1 MANEKSV
8 SITLAVK
15 NGDLD
20 RSRKVNNLKL
30 NQTNARAVGNTQTVG
45 TTEELLAVGDLTTPA
60 ECYLRNLDSTNF
72 VTVGVKP
79 AATYYPAFRLKAS
92 SAMPLCGL
100 IESGVSLYVK
110 ADTAACDIDILILD
124 E

>member
-1 MANEKSV
+1 MANEKTV
-8 SITLAVK
+8 SITLSVK

-20 RSRKVNNLKL
+20 RTSKVNNLKL
-30 NQTNARAVGNTQTVG
+30 DQTNARAASDTQTVG

-60 ECYLRNLDSTNF
+60 ECYLRNLDATNF

-79 AATYYPAFRLKAS
+79 ASTYYPVFRLKANS
-92 SAMPLCGL
+92 KMPLCGL

-110 ADTAACDIDILILD
+110 ADTAACDIDKLILD